1 MENFTPYSALAGGV
15 LLGIA
20 TTLLLWL
27 NGRLAGVSTIAS
39 GLLVRKPGDSSWR
52 LAFLVGLVAGAGIY
66 YLAQGAV
73 PPPRTD
79 FPGWLLAAA
88 GLLIGFGTAFGN
100 GCTSGHG
107 ICGLAR
113 LSERSMVAT
122 ATFLGAGILAA
133 SITRQLFG
141 TY

>member
-39 GLLVRKPGDSSWR
+39 GLLIRKPGDGSWR
-52 LAFLVGLVAGAGIY
+52 LAFLAGLVVGAGIY
-66 YLAQGAV
+66 YLAKGTV
-73 PPPRTD
+73 PAPRTD
-79 FPGWLLAAA
+79 FPGWLLAVA
-88 GLLIGFGTAFGN
+88 GLLIGFGTASGN

-113 LSERSMVAT
+113 LSERSVVAT
-122 ATFLGAGILAA
+122 ATFLGAGIVAA
-133 SITRQLFG
+133 SITRHLFG
-141 TY
+141 IY